1 MRIALLEDDLTQSA
15 LVTAWL
21 KEAGHDVHTFGLTR
35 DLLRFASR
43 ESVDLYLIDWM
54 LPDQPGESFVRWL
67 RQERRDETPAIFV
80 TARESEDDI
89 VAGLAVGGDDYIV
102 KPVSKRILLSRIEAV
117 LRRSKPRGGEET
129 IDVPPYSIDLQR
141 KQISLNASVIE
152 LTEKEFELAVFLFRN
167 LGRLLSRG
175 HLLESVWG
183 RNPDLATRTVDT
195 HVSRVRSKLSLRP
208 ENGYRLVPTYN
219 YGYRLER
226 FDASAPANEDQ
237 NAAA

>member
-1 MRIALLEDDLTQSA
+1 MRIALLEDDPTQSA

-21 KEAGHDVHTFGLTR
+21 KEAGHDVHAFGLTR
-35 DLLRFASR
+35 DILRFASR
-43 ESVDLYLIDWM
+43 ESVDLYLVDWM
-54 LPDQPGESFVRWL
+54 LPDQPGEAFVRWL
-67 RQERRDETPAIFV
+67 REERRDSTPAIFV

-102 KPVSKRILLSRIEAV
+102 KPVSQRILMSRIEAV
-117 LRRSKPRGGEET
+117 LRRSKPRNAEDNIEA
-129 IDVPPYSIDLQR
+129 PPYVIDLQR
-141 KQISLNASVIE
+141 KQISVNNSPVE
-152 LTEKEFELAVFLFRN
+152 LTDKEFDLAVFLFRN

-195 HVSRVRSKLSLRP
+195 HISRVRSKLALRP

-219 YGYRLER
+219 FGYRLESVEPG
-226 FDASAPANEDQ
+226 SAE
-237 NAAA
+237 AAEAIAE